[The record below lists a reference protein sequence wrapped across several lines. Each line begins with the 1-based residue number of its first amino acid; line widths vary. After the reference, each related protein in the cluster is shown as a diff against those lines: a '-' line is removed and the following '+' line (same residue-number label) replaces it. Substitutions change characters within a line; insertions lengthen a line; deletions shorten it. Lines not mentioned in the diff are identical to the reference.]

1 MSNTWYE
8 KLLDTAKDVAPTVA
22 GGAATIASGGNVA
35 LGGVVSSVM
44 AKVLGRPVQDLEE
57 ASQAILGDP
66 EATMEFRA
74 RMKEADMKELEI
86 RAKDTNSARSLV
98 KTSLGPIVIST
109 IVTIS
114 FAVLVFMVMF
124 VSIPTASQAVAYLL
138 LGTLGTAFSQVL
150 NFWLGTSLG
159 SKEKDSTISRFAQA
173 AERDQKQRSK

>member
-44 AKVLGRPVQDLEE
+44 SKVLGRPVEDVEE
-57 ASQAILGDP
+57 AAQAILGDP
-66 EATMEFRA
+66 EATLEFRA
-74 RMKEADMKELEI
+74 RMKEADMRELEI
-86 RAKDTNSARSLV
+86 RAKDTDSARGLIKNSV
-98 KTSLGPIVIST
+98 GPVVIST
-109 IVTIS
+109 IVTLS

-124 VSIPTASQAVAYLL
+124 VSIPSASQAVAYLL

-173 AERDQKQRSK
+173 AERDQQVRRK

>member
-1 MSNTWYE
+1 
-8 KLLDTAKDVAPTVA
+8 
-22 GGAATIASGGNVA
+22 
-35 LGGVVSSVM
+35 
-44 AKVLGRPVQDLEE
+44 
-57 ASQAILGDP
+57 
-66 EATMEFRA
+66 MEFRA
-74 RMKEADMKELEI
+74 RMKEADMQELEI
-86 RAKDTNSARSLV
+86 RAKDTDSARSLV